1 MKKILKLA
9 AAAFGAE
16 GAAGKEIQYRYVF
29 VPPAGGEGLGAVCV
43 G

>member
-9 AAAFGAE
+9 AAAFGREAVSKNIE
-16 GAAGKEIQYRYVF
+16 YKYVF
-29 VPPAGGEGLGAVCV
+29 VPPVSGEGAGAVCV